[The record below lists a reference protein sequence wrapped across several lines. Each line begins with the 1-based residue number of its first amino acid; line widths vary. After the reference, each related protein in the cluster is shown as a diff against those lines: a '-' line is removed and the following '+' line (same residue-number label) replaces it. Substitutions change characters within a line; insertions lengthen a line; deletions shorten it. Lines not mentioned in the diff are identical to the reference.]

1 VQLIRQILCSVL
13 ALHLLS
19 GCAAQIIK
27 SGVDESKVI
36 YAGVT
41 EIQLTERLGQPISKV
56 LVTPN
61 CPAIQMWERDHQVSL
76 FEPNTV
82 TASEA
87 VFRFKGRL
95 DKDARAG
102 QAGFD
107 SFMTLGL
114 AELYLIPKA
123 IWERSWGEDLQLK
136 VWFSVDGRALAYK
149 WSPLV
154 KQ

>member
-1 VQLIRQILCSVL
+1 MKLIRQTLSLVL
-13 ALHLLS
+13 VLQLFS

-36 YAGVT
+36 FAGVT
-41 EIQLTERLGQPISKV
+41 ETQLTGRLGPPTSKV
-56 LVTPN
+56 LVIPN
-61 CPAIQMWERDHQVSL
+61 RLAIEIWERDHEVSL
-76 FEPNTV
+76 FESNTV
-82 TASEA
+82 TASEV

-95 DKDARAG
+95 DKDGRAG

-123 IWERSWGEDLQLK
+123 IWERASGEDLQLK
-136 VWFSVDGRALAYK
+136 VWFGADGRALAYK
-149 WSPLV
+149 WSPWV

>member
-1 VQLIRQILCSVL
+1 MQLLRQTLPLVL
-13 ALHLLS
+13 ALQLLS

-27 SGVDESKVI
+27 SGEDASKII
-36 YAGVT
+36 YAGVA
-41 EIQLTERLGQPISKV
+41 ENKLIESLGQPISKA
-56 LVTPN
+56 LVVPN
-61 CPAIQMWERDHQVSL
+61 RPAIEIWERDHAVSL

-123 IWERSWGEDLQLK
+123 IWERASGEDLQLR

>member
-1 VQLIRQILCSVL
+1 MQLLRQTLSVVL
-13 ALHLLS
+13 AFLFLNS
-19 GCAAQIIK
+19 CAAQIIK
-27 SGVDESKVI
+27 SGVDESKII
-36 YAGVT
+36 YSGVT
-41 EIQLTERLGQPISKV
+41 ETQLRERLGQPTSKA
-56 LVTPN
+56 LVIPN
-61 CPAIQMWERDHQVSL
+61 RPVIEIWERDHEVTL

-95 DKDARAG
+95 DKDGRAG

-123 IWERSWGEDLQLK
+123 LLERASGEDLQLK
-136 VWFSVDGRALAYK
+136 VWFSGDGRALAYK
-149 WSPLV
+149 WSPWV